1 MSPDRRVLA
10 VFVATLVVVYSL
22 VGAMLVFRGQGLSLP
37 EVVAAIVGTLA
48 FSFFPTGLAAYRNF
62 GLEGIVPMRRVLR
75 WFVVFALAMDLALM
89 VFTFLMYEMGWFGGS
104 PAAGSE
110 SPFSSPAA
118 VAAATIGM
126 FIALFFVLAVYLMAG
141 VGIVWL
147 MTALE
152 RRLAPAAL
160 LRIRRL
166 SEATTERSRKTDIVR
181 WAKYTAL
188 RWLFNIPDVLDT
200 GRLVVRSPESS
211 KVFPRR
217 AFAGALGWSVLFAT
231 VIAIDVSFNPFL
243 RESFTVQQLLS
254 IVTPASIFIP
264 WIVLPWFIFRRLGA
278 EIPGER
284 RPFRLYDGLRSRVY
298 GLLVAVGTLVLFVRL
313 ALRDIP
319 LDTVLSSFVNYYL
332 TFLLLG
338 ALFMF
343 VYFNYFED
351 GLAADV
357 AGAYGRLREKEESRR
372 KDEEE

>member
-1 MSPDRRVLA
+1 
-10 VFVATLVVVYSL
+10 
-22 VGAMLVFRGQGLSLP
+22 
-37 EVVAAIVGTLA
+37 
-48 FSFFPTGLAAYRNF
+48 
-62 GLEGIVPMRRVLR
+62 
-75 WFVVFALAMDLALM
+75 
-89 VFTFLMYEMGWFGGS
+89 MYEMGWFGGS